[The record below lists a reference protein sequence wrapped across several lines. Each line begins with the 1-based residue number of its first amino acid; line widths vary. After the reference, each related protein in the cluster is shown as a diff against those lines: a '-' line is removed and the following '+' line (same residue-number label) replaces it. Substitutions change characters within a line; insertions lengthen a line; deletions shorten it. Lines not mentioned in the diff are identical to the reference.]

1 MEKTLKLKI
10 SNKQQIDRLVDLVE
24 KHPDIGRGKGQY
36 GSSRQETKDTWVQFA
51 VELNS
56 LGPPSRTGPE
66 WQRVWIHYKANLKG
80 KLAKNKE
87 SFLATGGGPSQE
99 VSLTASEERVCE
111 LTQVNLS
118 INPPGSA
125 FGLAVDLTAEENVTP
140 PATDSPVVNENAV
153 PTRPKGLKASEA
165 KIQLLEGQAETQT
178 QILRTLK
185 KIESTQHKV
194 YQLKKEEVNLLKER
208 QKE

>member
-1 MEKTLKLKI
+1 MEKTLKI
-10 SNKQQIDRLVDLVE
+10 SNKQQIDSLVDLVE

-66 WQRVWIHYKANLKG
+66 WQRVSIHYKANLKR

-87 SFLATGGGPSQE
+87 NFLATQE
-99 VSLTASEERVCE
+99 ANLTASEERVCE

-118 INPPGSA
+118 INPPGRA

-140 PATDSPVVNENAV
+140 PATDSPVVIENAV
-153 PTRPKGLKASEA
+153 PN
-165 KIQLLEGQAETQT
+165 ETQT
-178 QILRTLK
+178 TEGKRSRNSITRRAGRNTN
-185 KIESTQHKV
+185 SDSA
-194 YQLKKEEVNLLKER
+194 NP
-208 QKE
+208 QKNRKHAA